1 MKTVSEIEAYLA
13 TGVSEIT
20 LGEVLPE
27 SVTPDMGLIS
37 DLGLD
42 SLDYASLML
51 MAEGWLGVTVA
62 EESVNWREVRSVRQL
77 ALLLHGLQDA
87 DPS

>member
-1 MKTVSEIEAYLA
+1 MKTVSDIEAYLA
-13 TGVSEIT
+13 KGVSEIT
-20 LGEVLPE
+20 LGAVLPDE
-27 SVTPDMGLIS
+27 VTSDLGLIS

-51 MAEGWLGVTVA
+51 MAESWVGVNVA